1 MSDKKTMGY
10 SEGEVSSYLSQFCT
24 IGSETNWKTDKK
36 FGTITVESGSLG
48 IKRLGM
54 VDYLANHCD
63 PKYMVFFVKKMA
75 KEKKGRG
82 RRHDTI

>member
-54 VDYLANHCD
+54 VDFLANHCD
-63 PKYMVFFVKKMA
+63 PKYMVFFVDKPVGGKKR
-75 KEKKGRG
+75 KRERG
-82 RRHDTI
+82 DRE